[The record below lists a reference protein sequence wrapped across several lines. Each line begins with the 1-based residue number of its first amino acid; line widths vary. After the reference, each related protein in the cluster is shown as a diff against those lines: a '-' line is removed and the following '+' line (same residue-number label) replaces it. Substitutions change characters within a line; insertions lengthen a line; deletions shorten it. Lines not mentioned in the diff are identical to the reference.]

1 MGFRFLSVNVPYL
14 RSQGSAFIGNSSVFI
29 KCISLALALFH
40 IASYSESLIE
50 YLSVIPGYFFPP
62 KFYVWTAFT
71 HPFLEV
77 HLLEVFTDILV
88 LFLVGKLVEPLWGT
102 REMIIF
108 FAVVNIG
115 VAVVSGF
122 FYYLLYMITF
132 NEQLLFKVRIHGLG
146 GYIAGA
152 SVAVKQILPDYVL
165 YHSPMGKITN
175 RNVPLTLLLITCV
188 LYAVGI
194 MQGSYSTMFGS
205 GLLVSWTYLRFYQ
218 NHSNG
223 SRGDMTESFSF
234 PSFFPNVLQPILTL
248 ICNTIF
254 TILVRIKICKKPVRK
269 YDMGSAN
276 SISLS
281 LPGVE
286 SHDTERRR
294 QIALKALSERL
305 SKSENSPSTVSTAW
319 PKMQKSDESTN
330 ENTQGG
336 EENAVVE
343 IQIDEEVEVIPAAVD
358 MDSLSVENTKENTP
372 LV

>member
-1 MGFRFLSVNVPYL
+1 MTQHLTRWVSAFLSVNVPYL

-50 YLSVIPGYFFPP
+50 YLSVIPGQ
-62 KFYVWTAFT
+62 TNIARLCIISFT
-71 HPFLEV
+71 YGENHKSQCA
-77 HLLEVFTDILV
+77 T
-88 LFLVGKLVEPLWGT
+88 
-102 REMIIF
+102 
-108 FAVVNIG
+108 
-115 VAVVSGF
+115 
-122 FYYLLYMITF
+122 
-132 NEQLLFKVRIHGLG
+132 
-146 GYIAGA
+146 
-152 SVAVKQILPDYVL
+152 
-165 YHSPMGKITN
+165 
-175 RNVPLTLLLITCV
+175 
-188 LYAVGI
+188 
-194 MQGSYSTMFGS
+194 YSTPHYLCYFMPW
-205 GLLVSWTYLRFYQ
+205 VSCRDPTPPCLDPGY
-218 NHSNG
+218 
-223 SRGDMTESFSF
+223 SF
-234 PSFFPNVLQPILTL
+234 PGHIS
-248 ICNTIF
+248 
-254 TILVRIKICKKPVRK
+254 VRIKICKKPVRK

-372 LV
+372 LVLIRGLDGVELLMNKNCDKMLTS